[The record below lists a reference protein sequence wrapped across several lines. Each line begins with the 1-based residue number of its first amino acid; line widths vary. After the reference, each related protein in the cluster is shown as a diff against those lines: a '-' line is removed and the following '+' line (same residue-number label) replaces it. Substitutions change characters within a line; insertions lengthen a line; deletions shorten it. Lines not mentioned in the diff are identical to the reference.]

1 MSPHLSGETHA
12 LLAAFT
18 WALALTLF
26 KRSGETVP
34 PLTLNLFKNVV
45 ALALMAVTA
54 PWLGEAS
61 AAHLHSSWSDIG
73 ILLLSGVL
81 GIALADTAFFYCLN
95 RVGLGL
101 VTIVECLYS
110 PSVILF
116 AFLLLGERISMWHG
130 VGGAFIICAVIVST
144 RHNLPKDRTQRD
156 MIIGFL
162 AGGISM
168 ALMAY
173 GIVLAKPVLARF
185 SLINAAMLRLL
196 AGTGL
201 IVIFTLLSS
210 RRASYWSVFRPAAT
224 WRFTIPAAILGT
236 YFAMLF
242 WVAGFKY
249 ANAATAGILNQTS
262 MIFAIILATFVLKEP
277 FTRRKLVAIT
287 LALAGVITVW
297 FASRPTGE

>member
-1 MSPHLSGETHA
+1 MNLHLSGETHA

-34 PLTLNLFKNVV
+34 PLALNLFKNVV
-45 ALALMAVTA
+45 GLALMAVTA

-61 AAHLHSSWSDIG
+61 SAHLNSNWSDVG
-73 ILLLSGVL
+73 ILLLSGAL

-110 PSVILF
+110 PSVLLF

-130 VGGAFIICAVIVST
+130 VGGAFIICAVIIST
-144 RHNLPKDRTQRD
+144 RHDLPQGRTRRD
-156 MIIGFL
+156 MVLGFL
-162 AGGISM
+162 AGGLSM

-173 GIVLAKPVLARF
+173 GIVLAKPVLERF
-185 SLINAAMLRLL
+185 SLINAAMLRVL

-201 IVIFTLLSS
+201 TVIFTLFSS
-210 RRASYWSVFRPAAT
+210 QRASYWSVFRPAAT

-249 ANAATAGILNQTS
+249 TNAATAGILNQSS

-277 FTRRKLVAIT
+277 FTRRKLFAVT
-287 LALAGVITVW
+287 LALMGVLTVW
-297 FASRPTGE
+297 YASRQIGG